1 MSLMRPPLLQPSTT
15 LNKALF
21 SKTVNLAAASVRDN
35 KKLSSLRQALS
46 KSGDILPLDRIS
58 AIIPDPDAD
67 LAAKGRRCLL
77 LNPSISPKQPETWG
91 PIISELVRK
100 DEVGLVPYELKLEY
114 DYWTYRD
121 VLSSLMPEELHDDI
135 PSGFNTA
142 GHVAHLNLREHHL
155 PYKQLIGQVLVEK
168 NPHIRTVINK
178 TDNVGTGS
186 EFRTFGYE
194 LLAGDDDLNV
204 ELNENACIFKFDY
217 SKVYWNSKLEGEH
230 TRLIRMFQPG
240 EVVCDVMA
248 GIGPFAVPAAKR
260 GVFVWANDYN
270 PESHK
275 YLQEAI
281 NRNKVSV
288 HQGPHARRPRLTQR
302 QVTPFVRPFNED
314 GRTFICNAADSVLA
328 ASKAGEAAV
337 IPSKQKF
344 SRTNPTAPRPPPTV
358 VPIPPTIS
366 HFVMNLPA
374 SAIEFLPYYR
384 GLYAGQESLFAPQT
398 QTKLPM
404 VHVHCFALKSDDDVP
419 RVDVCERVSKY
430 LGATMRWDGKSVVVS
445 SCTGVEDGQVAVH
458 LVRDVAPAK
467 SMYCASFR
475 LPAEVAFAARD

>member
-1 MSLMRPPLLQPSTT
+1 MSTSGSNSEGADKQQEDIMMSLVRPPRMQPSTT

-21 SKTVNLAAASVRDN
+21 SMTVNLAAASVRDN
-35 KKLSSLRQALS
+35 KNLSKLRNNLA
-46 KSGDILPLDRIS
+46 KSGDILPLERIS

-67 LAAKGRRCLL
+67 LAAKGRKCLL
-77 LNPSISPKQPETWG
+77 LNPRISSKQPETWG
-91 PIISELVRK
+91 PVISELVKR
-100 DEVGLVPYELKLEY
+100 DEVGIVPYELKLGY

-155 PYKQLIGQVLVEK
+155 PYKQMIGQVLVEK
-168 NPHIRTVINK
+168 NQHISTVINK
-178 TDNVGTGS
+178 TDNVGTES

-194 LLAGDDDLNV
+194 VLAGEDDLNV
-204 ELNENACIFKFDY
+204 ELSENACVFKFDY
-217 SKVYWNSKLEGEH
+217 SKVYWNSKLEKEH
-230 TRLIRMFQPG
+230 TRLIKLFQPG
-240 EVVCDVMA
+240 EVVCDLMA
-248 GIGPFAVPAAKR
+248 GIGPFAVPAGKR

-270 PESHK
+270 PESYK

-281 NRNKVSV
+281 DRNKVS
-288 HQGPHARRPRLTQR
+288 PY
-302 QVTPFVRPFNED
+302 VRPFNED
-314 GRTFICNAADSVLA
+314 GRTFIHNAADSVLA

-337 IPSKQKF
+337 VSSKQKF
-344 SRTNPTAPRPPPTV
+344 SRSNPNAPRPPPSV
-358 VPIPPTIS
+358 IPVPATIS

-384 GLYAGQESLFAPQT
+384 GLYAGQELLFAPHTQT
-398 QTKLPM
+398 QLPM

-419 RVDVCERVSKY
+419 RIDVCERVSKY
-430 LGATMRWDGKSVVVS
+430 LGATMRWDEKMVS
-445 SCTGVEDGQVAVH
+445 SCNDVEDGQVSVH
-458 LVRDVAPAK
+458 HVRDVAPAK

-475 LPAEVAFAARD
+475 LPAEVVFAARN

>member
-1 MSLMRPPLLQPSTT
+1 MTMSTGGTHSGGADKQQEDIMSLMRPPRMQPSTT

-21 SKTVNLAAASVRDN
+21 SKTVQLAAASVRDN
-35 KKLSSLRQALS
+35 KNLSRLRQALN

-77 LNPSISPKQPETWG
+77 LNPSILPKQPETWG
-91 PIISELVRK
+91 PVISELVKK
-100 DEVGLVPYELKLEY
+100 DEVGLVPYELKLDY

-121 VLSSLMPEELHDDI
+121 VLSSLLPEELHDDI

-142 GHVAHLNLREHHL
+142 GHVAHLNLRDQHL

-168 NPHIRTVINK
+168 NQHIKTVINK
-178 TDNVGTGS
+178 TDNVGTES

-194 LLAGDDDLNV
+194 VLAGEDDLNV

-217 SKVYWNSKLEGEH
+217 SKVYWNSKLEKEH
-230 TRLIRMFQPG
+230 TRLIRLFQPG
-240 EVVCDVMA
+240 DVVCDVMA
-248 GIGPFAVPAAKR
+248 GIGPFAVPAGKR

-270 PESHK
+270 PESYR
-275 YLQEAI
+275 YLEDAI
-281 NRNKVSV
+281 SRNKVSS
-288 HQGPHARRPRLTQR
+288 
-302 QVTPFVRPFNED
+302 FVRPFNED
-314 GRTFICNAADSVLA
+314 GRTFVHNAADSVLT
-328 ASKAGEAAV
+328 ASKAGETAV
-337 IPSKQKF
+337 VPSKQKF
-344 SRTNPTAPRPPPTV
+344 SRSNPDAKRPPPV
-358 VPIPPTIS
+358 VIPIPPTIS

-384 GLYAGQESLFAPQT
+384 GVYAGQESLFVPQT
-398 QTKLPM
+398 QTQLPI

-419 RVDVCERVSKY
+419 RIDVCERVSKY
-430 LGATMRWDGKSVVVS
+430 LGVTVHWDGKMVP
-445 SCTGVEDGQVAVH
+445 SCTDVKDGQVAVH
-458 LVRDVAPAK
+458 HVRDVAPAK

-475 LPAEVAFAARD
+475 LPAEVAFAARG

>member
-1 MSLMRPPLLQPSTT
+1 MTTSGSHSDGADKQQEDIMSLMRPPRLQPSTT

-35 KKLSSLRQALS
+35 KKLSNLRQALA

-67 LAAKGRRCLL
+67 LAAKGRKCLL
-77 LNPSISPKQPETWG
+77 LNPSILPKQPETWG
-91 PIISELVRK
+91 PVISELVK
-100 DEVGLVPYELKLEY
+100 KEEVGIVPYELKLEY

-121 VLSSLMPEELHDDI
+121 VLSTLMPEELHEDI

-142 GHVAHLNLREHHL
+142 GHVAHLNLREQHL

-168 NPHIRTVINK
+168 NQHIRTVINK
-178 TDNVGTGS
+178 TDNVGTES

-194 LLAGDDDLNV
+194 VLAGEDDLNV

-217 SKVYWNSKLEGEH
+217 SKVYWNSKLEKEH
-230 TRLIRMFQPG
+230 TRLVRLFQPG
-240 EVVCDVMA
+240 DVVCDVMA
-248 GIGPFAVPAAKR
+248 GIGPFAVPAGKR

-270 PESHK
+270 PESYK
-275 YLQEAI
+275 YLQDAI
-281 NRNKVSV
+281 NRNKVS
-288 HQGPHARRPRLTQR
+288 PY
-302 QVTPFVRPFNED
+302 VRPFNED

-337 IPSKQKF
+337 VPSKQKF
-344 SRTNPTAPRPPPTV
+344 SRSNPDAPRPPPTV
-358 VPIPPTIS
+358 TPIPPTIS

-374 SAIEFLPYYR
+374 SAIEFLPSYR
-384 GLYAGQESLFAPQT
+384 GVYAGQESLFAPHT
-398 QTKLPM
+398 ETKLPM

-419 RVDVCERVSKY
+419 RLDVCERVSKY
-430 LGATMRWDGKSVVVS
+430 LGATMRWDGKMVS
-445 SCTGVEDGQVAVH
+445 SCSDVEAGQVAVH
-458 LVRDVAPAK
+458 HVRDVAPAK

-475 LPAEVAFAARD
+475 LPSEVAFAARG